1 MPNREPLPTPDSE
14 TPRGPISTPGIP
26 DRGQDKPAVPPVIEP
41 GDTKNPNDPVLD
53 PALLPISDPAGM
65 A

>member
-1 MPNREPLPTPDSE
+1 MPNRDPLSTPTAE
-14 TPRGPISTPGIP
+14 TPRGPQPTPGLP
-26 DRGQDKPAVPPVIEP
+26 DRGQDKPANPPIIDK

-53 PALLPISDPAGM
+53 PALLPIGDPAGM